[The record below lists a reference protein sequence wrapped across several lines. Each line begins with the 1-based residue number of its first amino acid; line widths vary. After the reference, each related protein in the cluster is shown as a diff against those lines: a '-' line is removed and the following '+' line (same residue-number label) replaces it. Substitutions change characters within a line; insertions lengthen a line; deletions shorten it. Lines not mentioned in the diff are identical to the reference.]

1 MQKEISKTPK
11 KAAVK
16 KAAKP
21 AETVA
26 KTEKAAAPE
35 KAAAKKETVKEAVAR
50 KEVAPKTT
58 TKKAAK
64 DTRVS
69 VTFQLAY
76 GTKFGQNIFI
86 TGNVPQLGNDRDEN
100 ALKLQYADAE
110 HWAVEVKLNKAD
122 LSNEGLKY
130 YYIIQHEDGSTEKS
144 APYYLLSDE
153 LTNNIHVSDAWNY
166 NGYVQNAFSTKVFEV
181 LNDKVKT
188 AKGKKASAK
197 KGTHT
202 FKVTAPELPEHYGIF
217 LLGNSN
223 DLGNWDAGNII
234 LLSPDEN
241 SGAWI
246 THISITADNDIVEY
260 KYGIYDL
267 DKKVVVT
274 FEDGDNR
281 TLALLETK
289 PARAIINDGFLR
301 TNN

>member
-1 MQKEISKTPK
+1 MQNEAPKTPK
-11 KAAVK
+11 KAAAKKVAVSKTETAEVPQKVK
-16 KAAKP
+16 KAATK
-21 AETVA
+21 
-26 KTEKAAAPE
+26 KT
-35 KAAAKKETVKEAVAR
+35 VAR
-50 KEVAPKTT
+50 KEAAPKTT
-58 TKKAAK
+58 TKKVAK
-64 DTRVS
+64 DTLVS

-76 GTKFGQNIFI
+76 ATRFGQNIFVA
-86 TGNVPQLGNDRDEN
+86 GNVPQLGNDREEN
-100 ALKLQYADAE
+100 ALKLQYADPE
-110 HWAVEVKLNKAD
+110 HWSTEVKLNKAD
-122 LSNEGLKY
+122 LSKDGLKY

-144 APYYLLSDE
+144 APYYLLADE

-166 NGYVQNAFSTKVFEV
+166 NGYIQNAFSTKVFEV
-181 LNDKVKT
+181 LKDKVKT

-223 DLGNWDAGNII
+223 DLGNWDADNII

-246 THISITADNDIVEY
+246 THISITADNDVVEY

-267 DKKVVVT
+267 NEKILVA
-274 FEDGDNR
+274 FEEGDNR
-281 TLALLETK
+281 TLTILETK

-301 TNN
+301 SNN